1 MYRFN
6 ITLKY
11 NYVIMVTY
19 KTKEVSYMSN
29 VLMIIAQ
36 DQFRDEE
43 LFAPKEQLEKDG
55 HTVKVASRKVAE
67 CKGKNGKTAM
77 PDIALDDVDIKDYDA
92 IVFVGGSGSKDYF
105 DDENIHKMVRE
116 ADKEGKI
123 LGAICVAPTI
133 FANAKII
140 FGKKV
145 TAYPSSATDVS
156 RKGAFFVEDE
166 DVVQDGNI
174 VTANGPAAAAEF
186 GEKISKMLA
195 GEDGEEE

>member
-1 MYRFN
+1 
-6 ITLKY
+6 
-11 NYVIMVTY
+11 
-19 KTKEVSYMSN
+19 MSN

-43 LFAPKEQLEKDG
+43 LFVPKEELEKQG

-105 DDENIHKMVRE
+105 NDSNIHAMVKE

-123 LGAICVAPTI
+123 IGAICVAPVI
-133 FANAKII
+133 LANAKLL
-140 FGKKV
+140 FGKNA
-145 TAYPSSATDVS
+145 TGFPSSATDIS
-156 RKGAFFVEDE
+156 RKGAFFIEDQ

-174 VTANGPAAAAEF
+174 VTAKGPAAAAEF
-186 GEKISKMLA
+186 GQKIAEMLA
-195 GEDGEEE
+195 GEDAEEECSTI